1 MKTSVL
7 LGSKWLFL
15 LALAVLVYGGAS
27 WLNGSPIGNAGA
39 WLVVVL
45 AIGWP
50 SVLAGSGCANRFRK
64 QEQRS

>member
-7 LGSKWLFL
+7 GSTWVV
-15 LALAVLVYGGAS
+15 LALAVLVFGGAS

-39 WLVVVL
+39 WLMVAL

-50 SVLAGSGCANRFRK
+50 VVLTGSGCASRFRK
-64 QEQRS
+64 QQR